1 MTNLKV
7 VSTDSA
13 THNQPTDLR
22 QAELDLF
29 DQLHH
34 SGMPYLGLIKS
45 PIERIILVHL
55 SMYTFIELKKEE
67 PDREVKRVV
76 PQMGIG
82 FKGELIEL
90 VVKVLPSGELEE
102 PPFDELVKY
111 AVDFFVEINDTQD
124 PDCKIQIMVELD
136 GHRYHS
142 SPEQKKK
149 DAEKDRFLTKHGYR
163 VPRFTGSEVNK
174 NPKMVVDEI
183 MEIGKKLSQK
193 QLFTA
198 VPF

>member
-1 MTNLKV
+1 
-7 VSTDSA
+7 
-13 THNQPTDLR
+13 
-22 QAELDLF
+22 
-29 DQLHH
+29 
-34 SGMPYLGLIKS
+34 
-45 PIERIILVHL
+45 
-55 SMYTFIELKKEE
+55 
-67 PDREVKRVV
+67 
-76 PQMGIG
+76 MGIG

-102 PPFDELVKY
+102 PPFDEPVKY

-124 PDCKIQIMVELD
+124 PECKIQIMVELD
-136 GHRYHS
+136 GHRYPS